1 MVTAYDYPAIYER
14 IGMTGP
20 GKLGCIMLEL
30 EPIPV
35 HRMLGGDMFAPR
47 YFWPSDDP
55 QGRMSYAK
63 GPVANNGAHATL
75 LYGLTPNESAGVSQR
90 ESVDELLD
98 GLDLSS
104 VAVQDVGYFPGQ
116 FGLPYACVIAHVSS
130 PDLIEANRRLRF
142 LPHVDTFLDYRP
154 HVSLAYVHADDRDS
168 AVATLSDSLVG
179 LTLAAR
185 GVNYGGPIQ

>member
-1 MVTAYDYPAIYER
+1 LAERRPA
-14 IGMTGP
+14 
-20 GKLGCIMLEL
+20 
-30 EPIPV
+30 
-35 HRMLGGDMFAPR
+35 
-47 YFWPSDDP
+47 
-55 QGRMSYAK
+55 
-63 GPVANNGAHATL
+63 GAHVL
-75 LYGLTPNESAGVSQR
+75 REGLTPNESAGVSQR